1 MLRVGTALFG
11 MFFFRTLF
19 MQAVWGYG
27 ALKAG
32 VAELPMMAANS

>member
-1 MLRVGTALFG
+1 MLCVDTALFG
-11 MFFFRTLF
+11 MLFFRTLF

-32 VAELPMMAANS
+32 VA